1 MAVEV
6 NTEMRTVRC
15 EYSREMIEDLE
26 HFGIENISEEIH
38 NSILRELEAMGEL
51 EAMRDGS
58 TN

>member
-1 MAVEV
+1 
-6 NTEMRTVRC
+6 MRTVRC